1 MGNIWR
7 ERGTVTKDRKIY
19 RLAYWCCCA
28 VLAVT
33 FLSGYHK
40 ILYPDRFALAVYRF
54 HLLPDALVNIS
65 ALFVPW
71 LEMVCAACLLLFPKF
86 RIAALWITLFLLA
99 AFTTAIGINLIQGTA
114 FSCGCFSNAPD
125 AEPMNG
131 MSIVRNFM
139 LMALTGLAFAAE
151 KRSRPSAGNMM
162 V

>member
-1 MGNIWR
+1 M
-7 ERGTVTKDRKIY
+7 TKDRKIY

-40 ILYPDRFALAVYRF
+40 ILYPDRFALSVYRF
-54 HLLPDALVNIS
+54 HLLPDVLVNIS
-65 ALFVPW
+65 SLYFQW
-71 LEMVCAACLLLFPKF
+71 LEMVCAVCLLLLPKF

-99 AFTTAIGINLIQGTA
+99 VFTTAIGINLMQGTA

-131 MSIVRNFM
+131 MSVVRNLI
-139 LMALTGLAFAAE
+139 LMALVGMAFYGRKKAA
-151 KRSRPSAGNMM
+151 